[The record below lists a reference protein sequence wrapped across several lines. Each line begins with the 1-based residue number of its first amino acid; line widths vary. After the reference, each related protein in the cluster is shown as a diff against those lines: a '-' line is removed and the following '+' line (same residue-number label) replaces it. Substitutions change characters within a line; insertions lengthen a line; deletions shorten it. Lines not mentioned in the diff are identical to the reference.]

1 MEVRFFHLFS
11 TWIFV
16 ASALYPLHGISTFPL
31 NLLALVGLYEMRK
44 TESTGKNIYNLILH
58 LAPFLWIPYSFS
70 EETMLFCVLLL
81 LAYLLIMIFLKRN
94 CYEIYDSLLK
104 ERHSD
109 FKEFLA
115 ARYNL

>member
-31 NLLALVGLYEMRK
+31 NLLALIGLYGMK
-44 TESTGKNIYNLILH
+44 NESTGKNIYNLILH

-70 EETMLFCVLLL
+70 EETMLFSVLLL
-81 LAYLLIMIFLKRN
+81 LVYLLIMIVLKRN

-104 ERHSD
+104 EEHPT
-109 FKEFLA
+109 FKEFLET
-115 ARYNL
+115 RYNL

>member
-31 NLLALVGLYEMRK
+31 NLLAVIGLYEMRY
-44 TESTGKNIYNLILH
+44 ESTGKNIYNLILH

-70 EETMLFCVLLL
+70 EETMHFCVLLL
-81 LAYLLIMIFLKRN
+81 LAYLLTTIFLNRN
-94 CYEIYDSLLK
+94 LYEIYDSLLK
-104 ERHSD
+104 ERHLT
-109 FKEFLA
+109 FKEFLS

>member
-16 ASALYPLHGISTFPL
+16 ASALYPLHGISTFPM
-31 NLLALVGLYEMRK
+31 NLLALVGLYEMK
-44 TESTGKNIYNLILH
+44 NESTGKNIYNLILH

-104 ERHSD
+104 ERHPT
-109 FKEFLA
+109 FKEFLS